1 MAEAK
6 KATKKPAAAT
16 KAKAAAAKPKAAAA
30 PKPAAARKPV
40 VAKVRKEGAV
50 DNSGRDSTRKT
61 REGLVV
67 SNKMEKTV
75 VVEIARRTQHP
86 IYGKVVIRTTKFKA
100 HDIVGCD
107 IGDRVEIMETR
118 PISKDK
124 RWRVTQILEKV
135 K

>member
-1 MAEAK
+1 MAETTKPKKDAAEAK
-6 KATKKPAAAT
+6 PK
-16 KAKAAAAKPKAAAA
+16 AAAKPKAEAKPKVAKPRA
-30 PKPAAARKPV
+30 PKAESSVASAR
-40 VAKVRKEGAV
+40 E
-50 DNSGRDSTRKT
+50 STRKL
-61 REGLVV
+61 REGVVV

-75 VVEIARRTQHP
+75 VVLIERRTQHP
-86 IYGKVVIRTTKFKA
+86 IYGKVVIRSNKFKA

-118 PISKDK
+118 PISRDK